1 MDGSNTPASSWKRLK
16 SSLRT
21 TQVRLERLLEI
32 LSEDIATASDE
43 EVLDACADLKI
54 SPRMK
59 GTMAF
64 IGVKGLYFPYR
75 PQVFPPLT
83 APRSCR
89 MPTKIRIRHAVHV
102 SETATADPTP
112 Q

>member
-1 MDGSNTPASSWKRLK
+1 MKRLP
-16 SSLRT
+16 LP
-21 TQVRLERLLEI
+21 VRLERLLEV

-43 EVLDACADLKI
+43 EILDACADLKI
-54 SPRMK
+54 IPKMK

-83 APRSCR
+83 APS
-89 MPTKIRIRHAVHV
+89 ILAEG
-102 SETATADPTP
+102 SEGSDLSRGPRR
-112 Q
+112 